1 MRSVVGGIHTYL
13 AAHPMTDPGATI
25 RARFFRLG
33 SFSLDVELSAYIY
46 ARDWDAFLETQQ
58 EMLLEVMAIVERN
71 GVVITLPSQTLHVA
85 DRRGRRT
92 GCRPDRRGS
101 IPSTGSASPDD
112 GVDVSLI
119 GRETVRSV
127 ALGALVCGAL
137 AVAPASAQDMEPR
150 AYSASPVGANFLVT
164 SYSWSTG
171 DVVFDPTLPITDIK
185 ANVQGLVVAVGHS
198 FNLFGQLALASAAI
212 PYVLADV
219 TGKVF
224 EQQAETHRSGLAD
237 AHFKLSVNFW
247 GNPAMSPR
255 EFVTAPRHTIV
266 GASVSVTA
274 PASQYYETKLINL
287 GTNRWSF
294 KPEVGVSVPYGR
306 WDLDGYVG
314 AYFYTS
320 NANFYP
326 GAAFRTQESGA
337 GDPGACELHL
347 PATAVGGTRR
357 HVVQG
362 RELARRRRRTLDEP
376 EQREA
381 GCHVVVSRGQA
392 VLPRRSRTDRAWWRG
407 RALIFRRSR
416 SPGRCCG

>member
-1 MRSVVGGIHTYL
+1 M
-13 AAHPMTDPGATI
+13 
-25 RARFFRLG
+25 
-33 SFSLDVELSAYIY
+33 
-46 ARDWDAFLETQQ
+46 
-58 EMLLEVMAIVERN
+58 
-71 GVVITLPSQTLHVA
+71 
-85 DRRGRRT
+85 
-92 GCRPDRRGS
+92 
-101 IPSTGSASPDD
+101 
-112 GVDVSLI
+112 SLI

-326 GAAFRTQESGA
+326 GAAFRTQDPVLAIQGHASYTFRPRLWAALDGTWYRGGSSRVGDGVPSTNLNNARLGVTLSFPVGRRYSAKVAYGSGVVA
-337 GDPGACELHL
+337 RTGTDFS
-347 PATAVGGTRR
+347 TIAVAWQVLWLSPRWS
-357 HVVQG
+357 G
-362 RELARRRRRTLDEP
+362 R
-376 EQREA
+376 
-381 GCHVVVSRGQA
+381 
-392 VLPRRSRTDRAWWRG
+392 
-407 RALIFRRSR
+407 
-416 SPGRCCG
+416 